1 MAATTPLVEQQ
12 RPEVLDFPEVL
23 VPKQDTP
30 DDFEKKHEPILRR
43 QMPELD
49 SIRGIAILAVVIYH
63 GFYWQV
69 DLTAFSR
76 WERILLTLA
85 WPGRL
90 GVNLF
95 FVLSGFLI
103 TGLLV
108 DSKSKAEYYKRFYV
122 RRALRILPA
131 YLALLF
137 VLAAVRYAPASFLF
151 LSLAYL
157 SNLTPL
163 FGVAIAYPVLW
174 SLAVEEHFYFVWP
187 AVVRKFSQ
195 HALLALSVG
204 VILISPVLRLL
215 NFHVAEGFEFNDY
228 TWNSLDGM
236 ACGAV
241 VALLLR
247 MWSGDRRKLLR
258 LTCGFLAAAA
268 LLAPFAIGS
277 RQTALGAA
285 MQVVPWHFFFAALL
299 GVFLLI
305 GTTARKSLVQNPL
318 LRFFGYIS
326 YGLYLIHVLAF
337 NAFDYFVQWRGLSGL
352 ALRFACA
359 AGAATLVA
367 WLSRRYFED
376 RFLKMNPLRSAPAP
390 SRGLPEGDLSRHT
403 A

>member
-1 MAATTPLVEQQ
+1 MAATTTLVEQSSA
-12 RPEVLDFPEVL
+12 VLDFPKVL
-23 VPKQDTP
+23 APRQDAP
-30 DDFEKKHEPILRR
+30 DHSEQKHEPILRR

-69 DLTAFSR
+69 DLTSFTR
-76 WERILLTLA
+76 WQSILLTLA

-103 TGLLV
+103 TGLLL
-108 DSKSKAEYYKRFYV
+108 DTKSKPDYYKRFYV

-131 YLALLF
+131 YLAILF
-137 VLAAVRYAPASFLF
+137 VLAAVRYAPVSFLA

-187 AVVRKFSQ
+187 AVVRKFSR

-204 VILISPVLRLL
+204 VIVISPVLRFL
-215 NFHVAEGFEFNDY
+215 NSHVAQGFEFNDY

-241 VALLLR
+241 VALLVR
-247 MWSGDRRKLLR
+247 MWGQDRRKLLQ
-258 LTCGFLAAAA
+258 LSCGFLAAAA
-268 LLAPFAIGS
+268 LLSPFAIHS

-285 MQVVPWHFFFAALL
+285 MQVVPWHFFFAAML
-299 GVFLLI
+299 GAFPPDWYHGAQIVGADPVPALFRPHQLRSLPGPRPAI
-305 GTTARKSLVQNPL
+305 QRLRSLVPVVGV
-318 LRFFGYIS
+318 LRTGPALPGLCRRGHAQLPGSRAAIS
-326 YGLYLIHVLAF
+326 
-337 NAFDYFVQWRGLSGL
+337 R
-352 ALRFACA
+352 
-359 AGAATLVA
+359 
-367 WLSRRYFED
+367 
-376 RFLKMNPLRSAPAP
+376 
-390 SRGLPEGDLSRHT
+390 T
-403 A
+403 AS